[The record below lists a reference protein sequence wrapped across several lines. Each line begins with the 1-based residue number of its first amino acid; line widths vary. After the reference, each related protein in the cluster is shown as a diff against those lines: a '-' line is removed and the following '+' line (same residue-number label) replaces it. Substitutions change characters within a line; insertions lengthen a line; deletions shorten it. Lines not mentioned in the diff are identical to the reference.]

1 MNDED
6 GNPMFAFQDID
17 YIPFGFSSHLAPYIE
32 TGPGTMRAA
41 AKLMRL
47 GLVRAST
54 SNMGLEKARN
64 TVVCDLGCGDGE
76 FRMHKL
82 QCQLGAC
89 VVSTISIPELK
100 LSPEVVR

>member
-6 GNPMFAFQDID
+6 GNPMFVFQDLD

-41 AKLMRL
+41 AILMRL
-47 GLVRAST
+47 GLVETNT
-54 SNMGLEKARN
+54 SKLDPKKPKT

-76 FRMHKL
+76 FRT
-82 QCQLGAC
+82 
-89 VVSTISIPELK
+89 VNSSVNSTLAWFR
-100 LSPEVVR
+100 LSSFHDRSTVP